1 MNDAKEEFINA
12 HANNEKGKLNRSEIY
27 EFALNVIT
35 KVLLNNFIMIDESNI
50 LEKVVQHIAVKG
62 HDLSFEEFWEVYD
75 PLTSEEQDDVLKRF
89 KEMDTNKNGFLG
101 ASEF

>member
-35 KVLLNNFIMIDESNI
+35 KVLLNNFIMIDGSKI
-50 LEKVVQHIAVKG
+50 LEKVV
-62 HDLSFEEFWEVYD
+62 
-75 PLTSEEQDDVLKRF
+75 
-89 KEMDTNKNGFLG
+89 
-101 ASEF
+101 